1 MDMLHSITWGQYFST
16 IIGVIVIYYIAVG
29 FRYFKWEILNV
40 IGIKKI
46 WGSSLIKK
54 STPDLNAGNY
64 PEDKSAP
71 VPNSTSE
78 IDVTFLIQ
86 SFTDEIKAFVQCT
99 DNSDIEKA
107 EIINSIT
114 TISSKYTALRE
125 SNFKN
130 ELEVFVFNEINQ
142 QYPKMIEI
150 KDFNKIWY

>member
-1 MDMLHSITWGQYFST
+1 MLHSITWGQYFST

-29 FRYFKWEILNV
+29 FRYFKWEILNA

-46 WGSSLIKK
+46 SSPSFNNR
-54 STPDLNAGNY
+54 STTDLHSCNFS
-64 PEDKSAP
+64 EKISAS
-71 VPNSTSE
+71 VPISTSE

-99 DNSDIEKA
+99 DNSEIEKE
-107 EIINSIT
+107 EIINSIR

-125 SNFKN
+125 SNFKK

-150 KDFNKIWY
+150 KDLNKIWY